1 MNKIFVLKK
10 ILKIFIIIFAV
21 WLCTGIIDYTFVAI
35 MKKEPVFCTADE
47 CCHYSGIG
55 YEFYI
60 YDIYS
65 KNPEYAFYIFGN
77 MVDSTLTNG
86 GYIQESF

>member
-1 MNKIFVLKK
+1 MLKK
-10 ILKIFIIIFAV
+10 ILKICIIIFSL
-21 WLCTGIIDYTFVAI
+21 WLCMGIIDYTLVTV

-55 YEFYI
+55 YEFCI

-65 KNPEYAFYIFGN
+65 ENPEYAFYIFGHLT
-77 MVDSTLTNG
+77 DSNLTNG
-86 GYIQESF
+86 E